1 MVVEMDVQ
9 SVEKLEEDEV
19 NEEEVK
25 VKEAVQQ
32 PKPVV
37 EEPKIEL
44 P

>member
-25 VKEAVQQ
+25 VKEAVSNQNQ
-32 PKPVV
+32 
-37 EEPKIEL
+37 
-44 P
+44 